1 MNAARILAAT
11 AVAWLTTAGAAQAG
25 IVGVNG
31 PATASP
37 GGTVTVSVTLT
48 PDLNNVYAL
57 QAALSY
63 DPLALT
69 LLPTQDST
77 APQSF
82 WPGAQAPFPGETIPK
97 DADLFRMNPSQSGIV
112 VFGYVKNPSNPA
124 GSSSQVV
131 PATALRL
138 NFTVASGATGKTT
151 VRLAPYTVNGQSIPA
166 LILGGSDGTPIDAS
180 VGAPLTITLR
190 MPGDVNGDGVVGLKD
205 AVMGLQLSGGLQ
217 LGATGTPNIS
227 NGDVSPAGAPD
238 GKMTLGDAIRIL
250 RFVSGLETSLN

>member
-1 MNAARILAAT
+1 MNAARTFA
-11 AVAWLTTAGAAQAG
+11 AVAVAGLMTAGAALAG
-25 IVGVNG
+25 TVSVTG
-31 PATASP
+31 PAVASP

-63 DPLALT
+63 DPSALT
-69 LLPTQDST
+69 LLPTQDAT

-112 VFGYVKNPSNPA
+112 VFGYVKNPSNPS
-124 GSSSQVV
+124 GSSSKIV

-138 NFTVASGATGKTT
+138 TFTVASGATGNTT
-151 VRLAPYTVNGQSIPA
+151 VRLAPYTVNGQSIAA
-166 LILGGSDGTPIDAS
+166 LILGGSDGTPIVAS

-205 AVMGLQLSGGLQ
+205 VLMALQLSGGLQ
-217 LGATGTPNIS
+217 LGATDTPQVS

-250 RFVSGLETSLN
+250 RFVSGFDTTLN